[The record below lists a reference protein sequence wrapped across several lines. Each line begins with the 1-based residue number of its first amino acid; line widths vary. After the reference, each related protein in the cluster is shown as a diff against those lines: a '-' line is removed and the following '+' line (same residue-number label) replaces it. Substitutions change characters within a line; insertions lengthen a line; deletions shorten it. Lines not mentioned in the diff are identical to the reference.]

1 MKTQLLGIIG
11 LQRIGSSVGLAFKQS
26 KLDLTVA
33 GHDRD
38 RNIMKQSKEM
48 GAIDKSYT
56 SVANLISD
64 ADILVLAE
72 PLSELEDTFQIM
84 GNYVQAHTVIIDFA
98 SLKKPVQAL
107 ADKYLTQGHYVAMMP
122 IANVDSYKDTRLT
135 VDAADGDL
143 FRNSVVCVMPGPKVD
158 EEAVQTATNI
168 GRLLGCEPFFVDMG
182 EYDAYMQALET
193 VPSLIG
199 VALFRSLTRAT
210 GWRDMVRFAGMP
222 FAQVTSVMGRE
233 ADIAHMTF
241 SDKVAVLHWIDSVIQ
256 DLGEMRRWINE
267 GDLETL
273 GALMTELNI
282 QREEWL
288 HERREN
294 SWQEG
299 MAPKVNTPGFM
310 EQMIGGGLFRRRGKN
325 KKD

>member
-11 LQRIGSSVGLAFKQS
+11 LQRVGSSVGLAFKQS
-26 KLDLTVA
+26 KLEITVG

-38 RNIMKQSKEM
+38 RGVMKQAKEM

-56 SVANLISD
+56 SVANLIAD
-64 ADILVLAE
+64 ADILVVAE
-72 PLSELEDTFQIM
+72 PLSEMEETFQVM
-84 GNYVQAHTVIIDFA
+84 GRYVQEHVVIIDFA

-122 IANVDSYKDTRLT
+122 IAHVDSYADTRLT
-135 VDAADGDL
+135 IDAADGDL
-143 FRNSVVCVMPGPKVD
+143 YRGSVVCMMPGPKVD
-158 EEAVQTATNI
+158 EDAVQTAANI
-168 GRLLGCEPFFVDMG
+168 GRVLGCEPFFVDMG

-193 VPSLIG
+193 APSLIG
-199 VALFRSLTRAT
+199 TALFRSLTRAT

-241 SDKVAVLHWIDSVIQ
+241 SDKVAALHWIDSIIQ
-256 DLGEMRRWINE
+256 DLVEMRRWIND

-282 QREEWL
+282 QREQWL
-288 HERREN
+288 HDRREN
-294 SWQEG
+294 NWNES
-299 MAPKVNTPGFM
+299 MAPKVESPGFM
-310 EQMIGGGLFRRRGKN
+310 EQMIGGGLFRRRGKD
-325 KKD
+325 KK